1 MSCDRA
7 PATSTL
13 WRMPYHVIFDVAD
26 RVPDIALGATALVVF
41 AGVGVAALWDL
52 DAVLARWPLVLT
64 AGAGLFA
71 LEAVVDRQP
80 LILGF
85 SVFAFA
91 IGTGSELYNRRVPA
105 AERQKGLPLGGTA
118 TMLGTFLLVF
128 TMFFG
133 LPMISAIGL
142 SQQLAEGRAEVVEG
156 PVTIDFEVGGG
167 KNECIAVA
175 DRRFCYS
182 DWVLTPGFNR
192 TRALGGP
199 MRNGL
204 QVRISSIGDTIVRVE
219 AAQEP

>member
-1 MSCDRA
+1 
-7 PATSTL
+7 
-13 WRMPYHVIFDVAD
+13 MPYHVIFDVAD
-26 RVPDIALGATALVVF
+26 RVPDIALGATALLVF
-41 AGVGVAALWDL
+41 AGVGVAALWRL
-52 DAVLARWPLVLT
+52 DAVLARWPIVLT

-80 LILGF
+80 LNLRF

-91 IGTGSELYNRRVPA
+91 IGAGSELYNRRVPA
-105 AERQKGLPLGGTA
+105 AERQKGLPLGGTG

-128 TMFFG
+128 EIFFG

-142 SQQLAEGRAEVVEG
+142 SHQLAEGRAEVVEG

-199 MRNGL
+199 MQNGL

-219 AAQEP
+219 MAEQP